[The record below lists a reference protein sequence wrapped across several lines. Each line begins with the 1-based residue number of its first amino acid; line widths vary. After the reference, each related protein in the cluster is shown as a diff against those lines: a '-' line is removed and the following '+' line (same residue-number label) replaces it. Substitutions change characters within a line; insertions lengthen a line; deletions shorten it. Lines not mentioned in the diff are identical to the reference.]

1 MHATRLKT
9 RSGAILAVGALLGSL
24 PWVTSSLEARPNK
37 KGPFNVVVP
46 KVSTDPAIKYDYDIV
61 YVRTPRKGNAPHSSR
76 WPDASLPLNVDAGG
90 DLMLL
95 HPDGSEERL
104 VAGGKGSVTDPYVSF
119 DGQWVFY
126 SQFEDLKDRTS
137 HRGAPADI
145 YKVHVKSRKV
155 VRLTHQEFTPNTG
168 AARWASDY
176 RTPEPGKTTQ
186 PYAVCNL
193 GPCPLLG
200 GKVMFT
206 SNRNGF
212 EMPRGNNMGFNV
224 PFQLFV
230 MDGDGRNVEMIGHLN
245 IGSALH
251 PVVLKD
257 GRVMFSTL
265 EDQGLRS
272 DLDWGIW
279 SIHPDGTNWRPV
291 VSAFGGSAF
300 HFQTQLSDESIVVEF
315 YYGGKNEGFGTF
327 VKLPARA
334 PAGYAAFGP
343 AYRGDPRNGEQIA
356 DIGMRGF
363 RPYGMEGLTRFAH
376 GGDWPALSSVPG
388 RDDAPR
394 MGRVTQ
400 PSGAPDNHLLCTYSP
415 GNAHFHSA
423 HTVKWP
429 GETLL
434 DAGIYL
440 IKSGAPVDEPGQM
453 FLIKNDPR
461 YNEQWPRALVPY
473 RRIYGV
479 PEPRALKPLAN
490 DGTLS
495 PHLPEGTPFGL
506 VGTSSL
512 YKRESFP
519 NGVVRPGEVTATW
532 PGKGKVPYQGWEEG
546 NWDRQGA
553 DAGLYTNDQI
563 HAIRILAMEPA
574 TARRN
579 GAKAGRL
586 FYNHARERLRIL
598 AEIPVRHFPLTPNP
612 SPSRGEGKSGSPL
625 PSGERGRGEGGQPL
639 DPDGNPDTS
648 FLARIPADVPFT
660 FQTLDKNGMVLNMAQ
675 TWHQLRPGEVRNNC
689 GGCHAHSQ
697 KPTDFKLTAAAR
709 PNYAVF
715 DAVTRTP
722 LLTTK
727 KNDQSGKQWD
737 VRDETGLR
745 FEKGPK
751 DVEFHRDVKPILQR
765 SCIACHTRKAEK
777 PAGNLVLDDDQVRRD
792 HIAHGVPGTYYRLA
806 SDPRGLF
813 GHKLPGQSGW
823 GEGVRKSR
831 YVWAFQSRRSLLI
844 WKIFGARLDGFS
856 NDDHPMEA
864 VPGDPSTLQL
874 RGRPYSPGPQNR
886 LHPDVGY
893 TGGIMPPPAA
903 VAGTYV
909 GPDGRKIKVAP
920 LTAEDK
926 LTLVRWIDL
935 GCPLDLDYD
944 PANPKERGYGWMLDD
959 TRPTLTLSYPRAG
972 ANPSLTR
979 ILVGMHDYYT
989 GLDMDS
995 FRVVA
1000 DFPLAGVA
1008 VGQDLAPRFRAT
1020 SQGVW
1025 ELALPRPV
1033 TRLPRGNLTVSV
1045 RDRQGN
1051 VSRIERTFSVG
1062 SP

>member
-1 MHATRLKT
+1 MHATNLKKWA
-9 RSGAILAVGALLGSL
+9 GMILTLVLLSSL
-24 PWVTSSLEARPNK
+24 PWLPSTFAGKAKS
-37 KGPFNVVVP
+37 KGPFNIVVP
-46 KVSTDPAIKYDYDIV
+46 KVSMDPTIKYDYDIV

-76 WPDASLPLNVDAGG
+76 WADASLPMNVDAEG

-119 DGQWVFY
+119 DGEWVFY
-126 SQFEDLKDRTS
+126 SLFEDLKDRKGQG
-137 HRGAPADI
+137 GAAAADI
-145 YKVHVKSRKV
+145 YKIHVKSRKI

-168 AARWASDY
+168 AAKWAKDF
-176 RTPEPGKTTQ
+176 RTAEPGKTTQ
-186 PYAVCNL
+186 PYPICNL
-193 GPCPLLG
+193 GPCPLPG

-212 EMPRGNNMGFNV
+212 EMPRGNNMGFNI

-230 MDGDGRNVEMIGHLN
+230 MDGDGSNVEMIGHLN
-245 IGSALH
+245 IASALH

-257 GRVMFSTL
+257 GRVMFSSL
-265 EDQGLRS
+265 EDQGFRS

-279 SIHPDGTNWRPV
+279 SIHPDGTNWGPI

-327 VKLPARA
+327 VKLPLQD
-334 PAGYAAFGP
+334 PSGYSAFGP
-343 AYRGDPRNGEQIA
+343 AYRGDPRNGKQIA
-356 DIGMRGF
+356 DVRNTGF
-363 RPYGMEGLTRFAH
+363 RPYGMEALTRFAH

-388 RDDAPR
+388 KNDAPR
-394 MGRVTQ
+394 MGRVTH

-423 HTVKWP
+423 HTVKMP

-440 IKSGAPVDEPGQM
+440 IKSGKPIDEPAEM
-453 FLIKNDPR
+453 FLIKNDPN

-473 RRIYGV
+473 KRIYGV
-479 PEPRALKPLAN
+479 DEPRKLKPLAN
-490 DGTLS
+490 DGKLS

-519 NGVVRPGEVTATW
+519 NGIVRPGEVTATW
-532 PGKGKVPYQGWEEG
+532 PGKGKVPYRTWEEG
-546 NWDRQGA
+546 NWRDQGA

-579 GAKAGRL
+579 GTKAGRL

-598 AEIPVRHFPLTPNP
+598 AEIPVRHF
-612 SPSRGEGKSGSPL
+612 GKD
-625 PSGERGRGEGGQPL
+625 GQPM

-648 FLARIPADVPFT
+648 FLAKIPADMPFT
-660 FQTLDKNGMVLNMAQ
+660 FQTLDKHGMVLNMAQ
-675 TWHQLRPGEVRNNC
+675 TWHQVRPGEIRNDC

-697 KPTDFKLTAAAR
+697 KPTLFADTAAAK
-709 PNYAVF
+709 PNYAIF
-715 DAVTRTP
+715 DAVTHTP

-727 KNDQSGKQWD
+727 LNDQSGKQWD
-737 VRDETGLR
+737 VKDEMGLR
-745 FEKGPK
+745 FEKGVK
-751 DVEFHRDVKPILQR
+751 DVEFHRDVKPILDR
-765 SCIACHTRKAEK
+765 SCVACHTQKAEK
-777 PAGNLVLDDDQVRRD
+777 PAGNLVLDDNQMRRD
-792 HIAHGVPGTYYRLA
+792 HIAHSVPGTYYRLA
-806 SDPRGLF
+806 SDPKALF
-813 GHKLPGQSGW
+813 GHKPAEKSGW
-823 GEGVRKSR
+823 GEGLRKSR
-831 YVWAFQSRRSLLI
+831 YIWAFQSRRSLLI

-874 RGRPYSPGPQNR
+874 KGQPYVPSPQNR
-886 LHPDVGY
+886 LQPDVGY
-893 TGGIMPPPAA
+893 TGGIMPPPDA
-903 VAGTYV
+903 VKSG
-909 GPDGRKIKVAP
+909 KVAP
-920 LTAEDK
+920 LTDEDK
-926 LTLVRWIDL
+926 LILVRWIDL
-935 GCPLDLDYD
+935 GCPIDLDYD
-944 PANPKERGYGWMLDD
+944 PANPKERGFGWMLDD
-959 TRPTLTLSYPRAG
+959 TRPTFTMAYPKAG
-972 ANPSLTR
+972 VNPPLTR

-995 FRVVA
+995 FKVEA
-1000 DFPLAGVA
+1000 DFAIDGVKAGEN
-1008 VGQDLAPRFRAT
+1008 LAPKFKAKT
-1020 SQGVW
+1020 PGVW
-1025 ELALPRPV
+1025 ELSLSGPLIVPQGR
-1033 TRLPRGNLTVSV
+1033 LTVSV
-1045 RDRQGN
+1045 KDRQGN
-1051 VSRIERTFSVG
+1051 ITRIERTLSVPV